1 MFAGW
6 ENLDFNQARN
16 LILASGLPAQSV
28 LRVTMVEEVMGNIK
42 CGYIKY
48 STTYLGIIFDRN
60 IYDTLVKEMHS
71 PNSSTK
77 LFPNDSF

>member
-6 ENLDFNQARN
+6 ENLAFDQARN
-16 LILASGLPAQSV
+16 LILASGPLPQCSG
-28 LRVTMVEEVMGNIK
+28 RVTMVEEVMGNIK

-60 IYDTLVKEMHS
+60 IDDT
-71 PNSSTK
+71 
-77 LFPNDSF
+77 